1 MILNDPNLPTL
12 ENFVYDTNIKTLI
25 TETRF
30 ICFFIMLVLCNDF
43 YSQLVLNKM
52 LSQANLGFKKY
63 YL

>member
-30 ICFFIMLVLCNDF
+30 ISLFLLCQTTKEFI
-43 YSQLVLNKM
+43 YAK
-52 LSQANLGFKKY
+52 
-63 YL
+63 